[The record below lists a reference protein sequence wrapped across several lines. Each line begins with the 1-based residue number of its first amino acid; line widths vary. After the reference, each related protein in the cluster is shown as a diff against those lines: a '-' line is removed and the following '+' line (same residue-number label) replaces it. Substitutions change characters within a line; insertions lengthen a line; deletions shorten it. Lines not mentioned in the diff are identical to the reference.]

1 MGLFGRKG
9 FGSKAD
15 GQDKKGGVGGLS
27 WLQAI
32 AEAKLK
38 NAKMNDLKNIYHDNQ
53 NSGAHMVWQH
63 LRDQSGNKMES
74 SSKNKPHHEHYVQ
87 RALKK
92 AAQNENFNSRDS
104 NFISTSSRDQVLLMY
119 RAAQK
124 NKTKAGQMLVGKGR
138 KENLNYYPGMLNSA
152 FTDQSSDTVI
162 TDYEADDGDEN
173 SRRTPSESSTAA
185 YQKIHVEPLAQ
196 SSRDVSRSSHSWQP
210 LSMTALQEYSPQITV
225 TTKAVTEQEKMWKVL

>member
-1 MGLFGRKG
+1 MGLFGRGKG
-9 FGSKAD
+9 FGNNANGK
-15 GQDKKGGVGGLS
+15 GKKGGGIS
-27 WLQAI
+27 WIQAI
-32 AEAKLK
+32 AEAKIK
-38 NAKMNDLKNIYHDNQ
+38 NALMNDLKNIYHENQ

-63 LRDQSGNKMES
+63 LRDQSGTKMDS
-74 SSKNKPHHEHYVQ
+74 TNKNKPHHEHYVQ

-138 KENLNYYPGMLNSA
+138 KDNLNYYPGML
-152 FTDQSSDTVI
+152 TGTLPDQNSDTVI
-162 TDYEADDGDEN
+162 TDFEAEDCEDNN
-173 SRRTPSESSTAA
+173 SQTPSESSTQA
-185 YQKIHVEPLAQ
+185 YQKIQVEPLAQ

-210 LSMTALQEYSPQITV
+210 LSLTALQEYSPQITV
-225 TTKAVTEQEKMWKVL
+225 TTKSETEEEKMWKVL